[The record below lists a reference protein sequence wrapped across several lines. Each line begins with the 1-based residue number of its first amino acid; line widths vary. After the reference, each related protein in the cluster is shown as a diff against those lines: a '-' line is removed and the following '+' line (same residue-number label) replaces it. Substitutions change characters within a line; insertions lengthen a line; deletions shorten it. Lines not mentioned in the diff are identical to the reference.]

1 MEFPKNADVLQ
12 TFSCTSAQTYDA
24 ALIQPALK
32 SLSLSS
38 KTSIRIN
45 VEGFM
50 SMQFMVPISD
60 AGDVTFVEFLPYR
73 AVLTSTRI
81 NDTLAESCKSALL
94 QIIVDGIIS
103 LGLQQQRA

>member
-12 TFSCTSAQTYDA
+12 TFSCTSAQTYEYSA

-60 AGDVTFVEFLPYR
+60 AGDVTFVEFLCAP
-73 AVLTSTRI
+73 
-81 NDTLAESCKSALL
+81 LAPL
-94 QIIVDGIIS
+94 
-103 LGLQQQRA
+103 